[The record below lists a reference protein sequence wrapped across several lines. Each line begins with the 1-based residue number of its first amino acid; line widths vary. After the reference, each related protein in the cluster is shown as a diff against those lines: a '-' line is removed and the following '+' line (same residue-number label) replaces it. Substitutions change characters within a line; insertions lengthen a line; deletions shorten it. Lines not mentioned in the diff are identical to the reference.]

1 MKSSTP
7 RDPTRTQI
15 LVYLKRQGHASVQE
29 LAAELGVTP
38 MAVRRH
44 LLQLE
49 NAHWVTPKLE
59 RRARGRP
66 AYVYLLTPEGDSQFP
81 RSYDQLA
88 LDLLRELRDRH
99 GERELALLLR
109 HRKDQL
115 VERHAPRFQGRT
127 SLEERVAEMARI
139 LTEAGYM
146 ADWCK
151 VDDHTYT
158 LSEHN
163 CAVFEAAKECPSVCA
178 CELAMMRTLVG
189 APIKRTQ
196 HMVRGDCQCLY
207 VIQAQ
212 APSRPTV
219 AKA

>member
-1 MKSSTP
+1 MSR
-7 RDPTRTQI
+7 RDPTRSQI
-15 LVYLKRQGHASVQE
+15 LFYLKHQGRASVQE

-49 NAHWVTPKLE
+49 NLHWVVAELE

-66 AYVYLLTPEGDSQFP
+66 AYVYMLTSEGDAQFP

-88 LDLLRELRDRH
+88 LDLMRELRERH
-99 GERELALLLR
+99 GERELAMMLR

-115 VERHAPRFQGRT
+115 VALHTPRLAAKAT
-127 SLEERVAEMARI
+127 LEERVAEMARI

-146 ADWCK
+146 ADWRK
-151 VDDHTYT
+151 VDERTYA
-158 LSEHN
+158 LCEHN
-163 CAVFEAAKECPSVCA
+163 CAVFEAAKECSSICA
-178 CELAMMRTLVG
+178 CELAMLRTLLGVN
-189 APIKRTQ
+189 IKRTQ

-207 VIQAQ
+207 LIQ
-212 APSRPTV
+212 PSPSTRPSLVKT
-219 AKA
+219 

>member
-1 MKSSTP
+1 MSR

-15 LVYLKRQGHASVQE
+15 LVYLKRRGRASVQE

-49 NAHWVTPKLE
+49 NSHWVVAELE

-66 AYVYLLTPEGDSQFP
+66 AYVYMLTPEGDAQFP
-81 RSYDQLA
+81 RSYDQFA
-88 LDLLRELRDRH
+88 LDLMREFEERH
-99 GERELALLLR
+99 GERELAQVLR
-109 HRKDQL
+109 RRKDQL
-115 VERHAPRFQGRT
+115 VTQHSPRIQSKSTFA
-127 SLEERVAEMARI
+127 ERVAEMARI

-146 ADWCK
+146 ADWEK
-151 VDDHTYT
+151 VDDQTFH
-158 LSEHN
+158 LCEHN
-163 CAVFEAAKECPSVCA
+163 CAIFEAAKLCPSVCA
-178 CELAMMRTLVG
+178 CELGMMRALLG
-189 APIKRTQ
+189 AQIKRTK

-207 VIQAQ
+207 VIQ
-212 APSRPTV
+212 PTEAARGAA

>member
-15 LVYLKRQGHASVQE
+15 LVYLKRRGRASVRE

-66 AYVYLLTPEGDSQFP
+66 AYVYLLTPDGDSQFP

-88 LDLLRELRDRH
+88 LDLLRELR
-99 GERELALLLR
+99 
-109 HRKDQL
+109 HRKVQL

-127 SLEERVAEMARI
+127 SLEERVAEMAQI

-146 ADWCK
+146 ADWRK
-151 VDDHTYT
+151 VDDQTYT
-158 LSEHN
+158 ISEHN

-178 CELAMMRTLVG
+178 CELSMMRTLVG
-189 APIKRTQ
+189 AHIKRTD
-196 HMVRGDCQCLY
+196 HMVRGNCQCLY
-207 VIQAQ
+207 VIKPQ